1 MECPAERVNWLKSV
15 ELDDIDSEF
24 IVHSFRHI
32 CLQCC
37 WNACSVPG
45 PARVWE
51 SVGWFARFQEGKSM
65 RAKLSRWALRWRAAF
80 RAS

>member
-1 MECPAERVNWLKSV
+1 MTGPQAPEFSVWSALQRVNWLKSV

-32 CLQCC
+32 CLQC

-51 SVGWFARFQEGKSM
+51 KRRMVCEFQEGP
-65 RAKLSRWALRWRAAF
+65 LALRGMRQ
-80 RAS
+80 S